1 MAEHGKLR
9 RERDAPTQA
18 DGGAAIRTPSSA
30 SGSSSSDMPS
40 PFDTPTLVPDSGNS
54 ATNAPTVVPISRLS
68 PADTPTLADSATP
81 PQRRNPPR
89 TQGFYAP
96 QPVLEAGAILAER
109 YEIVETLGEGGMGA
123 VYKAKDLE
131 LDRLVALKVIRP
143 ELAKNPAI
151 IDRFKQELLLS
162 QRVTHRNVIRI
173 YDLGEGD
180 GVKFITMEFIEGQD
194 LRSLIFERKKV
205 APEEAV
211 AIMEQVCLAL
221 DAAHSV
227 GVIHRDLKP
236 QNIMRDA
243 AGRILVMDFGLAR
256 TLEGDGMTQT
266 GALVGTMEYM
276 SPEQALAKELDQRSD
291 IFSAG
296 LIFYELL
303 TGQMPFRA
311 HSALASLIKRTQ
323 ERARPIS
330 DHDETIPQNL
340 SSIVSKCLER
350 EPAGRYQSAKELLA
364 DLEAWQGKRA
374 AGAIAFPSVKPW
386 GQTVP
391 WPWLT
396 GAFAVILLAIGGYT
410 MRGKLFS
417 PSSTK
422 PGKAVVAQSLAILP
436 FHNASGDAAWDWL
449 GPSLGDMLSTDVGQS
464 AHLRTV
470 SPDRLQQVLHDLRIS
485 PGDSIDS
492 ATLRRI
498 AQFANAD
505 IVVSG
510 QYVKLG
516 DQIRIDATLQ
526 DLKRGRSESLKSEAP
541 NQQALSGAVDH
552 LAETIRQNL
561 ALSPDLIKELQAQ
574 SFKPT
579 STSVEALRDYN
590 QGLQLMRQGSNLEAL
605 KRFQS
610 AVKEDPQFALAYSRL
625 GETYSA
631 LGYGD
636 DAEQSSRQAVELS
649 QSLPVAEK
657 YLIEA
662 SHARIVKDTKKAIE
676 AYENLERSAP
686 DNLDVQF
693 ALGGL
698 YEDQGDY
705 AKARIHFAK
714 VLNADP
720 KNLSALLATGWLEV
734 VSGNPQAGL
743 DPLNQ
748 ALTLAIEVDNKEQRA
763 QILQAIGVAYE
774 GLNKPDE
781 ALRNLQQAMDIN
793 RQVNN
798 KSGVANSLVEIAHVQ
813 RSIGKPDAALASYND
828 ALRLEQ
834 EIGDKKGAA
843 DTLIDMGQLMEDRA
857 QLDKALQLYKQSLQ
871 MQREVGDESYQALC
885 LNNIANV
892 YLAKG
897 QTDDALTYYQQAL
910 QLREKLGVPA
920 DIAETLHNL
929 GEGYSQTAQYDNA
942 MSSYMKALQL
952 RRTAG
957 DTRGA
962 AVDSHGIGMV
972 FVAQGRY
979 GAAVNSLQDAVKGFH
994 DAGDRTRVM
1003 AEILND
1009 YASALALAG
1018 RGAEAGKVLDEAQGL
1033 ARELKNETVLASIL
1047 NTQGDVQFYGGDL
1060 RASKELYQ
1068 QALQTATRAKAEDK
1082 VLLSRFNLARV
1093 TIAEGQGQAAA
1104 GGLRQLATQA
1114 NGLGLK
1120 SLSLQCSLWAAEA
1133 LEKSKDYAQARQMLE
1148 QLLSQSDKLG
1158 LRMETARIQFLLGT
1172 AIRAAGN
1179 SADSL
1184 SHYREAVRLWDE
1196 AKKEPGAQTL
1206 LQRADLK
1213 PLYDEA
1219 VRRSS

>member
-1 MAEHGKLR
+1 MGEQGKPR
-9 RERDAPTQA
+9 RDKDAPTQA
-18 DGGAAIRTPSSA
+18 DGGAAVRTPSSGG
-30 SGSSSSDMPS
+30 GSSSSDLPP
-40 PFDTPTLVPDSGNS
+40 PFDAPTLVPESGS
-54 ATNAPTVVPISRLS
+54 SGSDAPTLVPLTRPS
-68 PADTPTLADSATP
+68 PSETPTLAEGVTP
-81 PQRRNPPR
+81 TPRKGPR
-89 TQGFYAP
+89 TQGFYNP
-96 QPVLEAGAILAER
+96 QPVLETGAVLAER
-109 YEIVETLGEGGMGA
+109 YEILQTLGEGGMGA

-131 LDRLVALKVIRP
+131 LNRMVALKVIRP

-180 GVKFITMEFIEGQD
+180 GVKFITMEFVEGQD
-194 LRSLIFERKKV
+194 LRSLILDRQKLP
-205 APEEAV
+205 PEEAV
-211 AIMEQVCLAL
+211 EIMEQVCLAL
-221 DAAHSV
+221 EAAHRV
-227 GVIHRDLKP
+227 DVIHRDLKP
-236 QNIMRDA
+236 QNIMREA
-243 AGRILVMDFGLAR
+243 TGRILVMDFGLAR

-276 SPEQALAKELDQRSD
+276 SPEQALAKDLDQRSD

-311 HSALASLIKRTQ
+311 DSALASLIKRTQ

-330 DHDETIPQNL
+330 EHDNSLPQNL
-340 SSIVSKCLER
+340 SNIVGKCLER
-350 EPAGRYQSAKELLA
+350 EPDARYSSAKELLE

-396 GAFAVILLAIGGYT
+396 GAVAVLVLAIVGYT
-410 MRGKLFS
+410 MRGLLFG
-417 PSSTK
+417 PNPAR
-422 PGKAVVAQSLAILP
+422 PGTAVVAQSLAILP
-436 FHNASGDAAWDWL
+436 FHNASGDPSWDWL

-470 SPDRLQQVLHDLRIS
+470 SPDRLQQVLHDLRITS
-485 PGDSIDS
+485 GGAIDA

-498 AQFANAD
+498 AEFANAD

-526 DLKRGRSESLKSEAP
+526 DLKRGRTESLKSEAP
-541 NQQALSGAVDH
+541 NQQGLSGAVDH
-552 LAETIRQNL
+552 LADTIRQNL
-561 ALSPDLIKELQAQ
+561 ALSADLVKELQAQ

-579 STSVEALRDYN
+579 STSVEALKDYN
-590 QGLQLMRQGSNLEAL
+590 QGLQLLRGGSNLEAL
-605 KRFQS
+605 KQFQA
-610 AVKEDPQFALAYSRL
+610 AVKEDSQFALAYSKL

-631 LGYGD
+631 LGHGD
-636 DAEQSSRQAVELS
+636 DAEQSARRAVELS
-649 QSLPVAEK
+649 ANLPVSEK
-657 YLIEA
+657 YFIEA

-676 AYENLERSAP
+676 AYENLEKSSP

-705 AKARIHFAK
+705 AKARPHFAK
-714 VLNADP
+714 VLSADP

-748 ALTLAIEVDNKEQRA
+748 ALTVAIEVDNKEQKA

-774 GLNKPDE
+774 GLTKPDE

-793 RQVNN
+793 RQLNN
-798 KSGVANSLVEIAHVQ
+798 KAGVANSMVEIAHVE
-813 RSIGKPDAALASYND
+813 RSVGKPDEALASYNS
-828 ALRLEQ
+828 ALKLEQ

-843 DTLIDMGQLMEDRA
+843 DTLIDMGQLMEDRG
-857 QLDKALQLYKQSLQ
+857 QRDKALQLYKQSLQ
-871 MQREVGDESYQALC
+871 MQRDVGDETYQALC

-897 QTDDALTYYQQAL
+897 QNDDALTYYQQAL
-910 QLREKLGVPA
+910 QLREKLGVPS

-929 GEGYSQTAQYDNA
+929 GEGYAQTGQYDNA
-942 MSSYMKALQL
+942 MASYMKALQL
-952 RRTAG
+952 RRNAG
-957 DTRGA
+957 DNRGA
-962 AVDSHGIGMV
+962 AMDSHGMGMV

-994 DAGDRTRVM
+994 DAGDRTRTM
-1003 AEILND
+1003 AELLTD

-1018 RGAEAGKVLDEAQGL
+1018 RGAESGPSLQDAQGL
-1033 ARELKNETVLASIL
+1033 ARELKNDTVSAAIL
-1047 NTQGDVQFYGGDL
+1047 NAQGDAKFYAGDL
-1060 RASKELYQ
+1060 KGARDFYQ
-1068 QALQTATRAKAEDK
+1068 QGLQTATRAKAEDITI
-1082 VLLSRFNLARV
+1082 LSKLHLARV
-1093 TIAEGQGQAAA
+1093 SLAEGQSQSVVNTLRPLVAQADS
-1104 GGLRQLATQA
+1104 
-1114 NGLGLK
+1114 LGLK
-1120 SLSLQCSLWAAEA
+1120 FLALQVSTTMAEA
-1133 LEKSKDYAQARQMLE
+1133 AAKTKDYSHARQMLE
-1148 QLLSQSDKLG
+1148 QLLGQSDKLG
-1158 LRMETARIQFLLGT
+1158 LRMEEARVQYLLGSVLRST
-1172 AIRAAGN
+1172 GDESG
-1179 SADSL
+1179 SA
-1184 SHYREAVRLWDE
+1184 SHYREAVRLLNE
-1196 AKKEPGAQTL
+1196 AQKEPGAQNL
-1206 LQRADLK
+1206 LQRNDLK
-1213 PLYDEA
+1213 AMYDEA
-1219 VRRSS
+1219 QHRSS

>member
-1 MAEHGKLR
+1 MAEQGKPR
-9 RERDAPTQA
+9 RERDGLTPA
-18 DGGAAIRTPSSA
+18 DGGAAVRTPSSA
-30 SGSSSSDMPS
+30 SGSSPSGLPPPSDA
-40 PFDTPTLVPDSGNS
+40 PTLVPDSDGS
-54 ATNAPTVVPISRLS
+54 GSDAPTLVPHSYTS
-68 PADTPTLADSATP
+68 PSETPTLVDAGTP
-81 PQRRNPPR
+81 PPRKAPR
-89 TQGFYAP
+89 TQGVYAP
-96 QPVLEAGAILAER
+96 QPVLESGAVLAGR
-109 YEIVETLGEGGMGA
+109 YEILQTLGEGGMGA

-131 LDRLVALKVIRP
+131 LDRMVALKVIRP

-205 APEEAV
+205 PPEEAV

-221 DAAHSV
+221 DAAHGV
-227 GVIHRDLKP
+227 DVIHRDLKP
-236 QNIMRDA
+236 QNIMIDKT
-243 AGRILVMDFGLAR
+243 GRVLVMDFGLAR

-276 SPEQALAKELDQRSD
+276 SPEQALAKDLDQRSD

-303 TGQMPFRA
+303 SGQMPFRA
-311 HSALASLIKRTQ
+311 DSALASLIKRTQ

-330 DHDETIPQNL
+330 EHDDTIPQNL

-350 EPAGRYQSAKELLA
+350 EQASRYQTSKELLA
-364 DLEAWQGKRA
+364 DLQAWQGKRA

-386 GQTVP
+386 GQTIP
-391 WPWLT
+391 WQWLG
-396 GAFAVILLAIGGYT
+396 GAAAVIVLAVVGYT
-410 MRGKLFS
+410 MRNKIFAPITAKHG
-417 PSSTK
+417 P
-422 PGKAVVAQSLAILP
+422 AIVAQSLAILP
-436 FHNASGDAAWDWL
+436 FHNASSDATLDWL

-470 SPDRLQQVLHDLRIS
+470 SPDRLQQVLHDLRIT
-485 PGDSIDS
+485 PGGAIDS

-498 AQFANAD
+498 AEFANAD

-526 DLKRGRSESLKSEAP
+526 DLKRGRTESLKSEAP
-541 NQQALSGAVDH
+541 SQQGLSGAVDH
-552 LAETIRQNL
+552 LADAIRQNL
-561 ALSPDLIKELQAQ
+561 ALSPDLVKELQAQ

-590 QGLQLMRQGSNLEAL
+590 QGLQLARQGSNLEAL
-605 KRFQS
+605 KQFQAS
-610 AVKEDPQFALAYSRL
+610 VKADPQFALAYSKL
-625 GETYSA
+625 GDTYSA

-636 DAEQSSRQAVELS
+636 DAEQSSRRAVELS
-649 QSLPVAEK
+649 ASLPVAEK

-676 AYENLERSAP
+676 AYENLERSSP
-686 DNLDVQF
+686 DNLEVQF

-705 AKARIHFAK
+705 AKARSHFAK
-714 VLNADP
+714 VLSADP
-720 KNLSALLATGWLEV
+720 KNLNALLANGWLEV
-734 VSGNPQAGL
+734 VSGTPQAGL
-743 DPLNQ
+743 DPLSQ

-793 RQVNN
+793 RQLNN
-798 KSGVANSLVEIAHVQ
+798 KAGVANSLVEIAHVQ
-813 RSIGKPDAALASYND
+813 RSVGKPDAALTSYND

-843 DTLIDMGQLMEDRA
+843 DTLIDMGQLMEDRG
-857 QLDKALQLYKQSLQ
+857 QPDKALQLYKQSLQ

-897 QTDDALTYYQQAL
+897 QNDDALTYYQQAL
-910 QLREKLGVPA
+910 QLREKLGVQA
-920 DIAETLHNL
+920 DIADTLHNL
-929 GEGYSQTAQYDNA
+929 GEGYAQTGQYDNA

-952 RRTAG
+952 RRSAG
-957 DTRGA
+957 DNRGA
-962 AVDSHGIGMV
+962 AMDSHGMGMV

-994 DAGDRTRVM
+994 DAGDRTRTM
-1003 AEILND
+1003 AEILHD
-1009 YASALALAG
+1009 YAGALVLAG
-1018 RGAEAGKVLDEAQGL
+1018 RGTEAGKTLEEAQSV
-1033 ARELKNETVLASIL
+1033 ARELKNETVTAAIL
-1047 NTQGDVQFYGGDL
+1047 NTQGDLRFYAGDL
-1060 RASKELYQ
+1060 KAAKDLYQ
-1068 QALQTATRAKAEDK
+1068 QALQTATRAKAQDK
-1082 VLLSRFNLARV
+1082 LILSKLNLARV
-1093 TIAEGQGQAAA
+1093 ALSEGQAQGAANA
-1104 GGLRQLATQA
+1104 LRQLAAQA
-1114 NGLGLK
+1114 DGLGLK
-1120 SLSLQCSLWAAEA
+1120 SLSLQCSVAMADA
-1133 LEKSKDYAQARQMLE
+1133 MVKSKDYEHARQTLE
-1148 QLLSQSDKLG
+1148 QLLGQSDKLG
-1158 LRMETARIQFLLGT
+1158 LRMETARIQYLLAT
-1172 AIRAAGN
+1172 AIRLSGNAGD
-1179 SADSL
+1179 SA
-1184 SHYREAVRLWDE
+1184 SHYREVVRILDE
-1196 AKKEPGAQTL
+1196 AKKEPGAQDL
-1206 LQRADLK
+1206 LQRSDLK
-1213 PLYDEA
+1213 PLYDDA